1 MAGGRLTWFFEQLN
15 PPDRELFPG
24 QCSILNLRTKP
35 AQSCRPAACDGGRR
49 SQSNPGEE
57 GNKVSEADIQLLLT
71 ALGGVLLLV
80 ALIVTRIR
88 MHPLLALLV
97 VALAVGLS
105 AGMDVGSIAG
115 ATVAGAGRTLGA
127 VGIVI
132 ALGAMLG
139 KILADSGV
147 TEAIADAI
155 LRRSS
160 DTMLPWAM
168 LLAAFVIGIP
178 MFFEVGL
185 VVLIPL
191 IFSVARKLESKGTL
205 KGSAYVLMGV
215 PVIAALASL
224 HGMVPPHPGPLTAI
238 ATLKTSVGPTMIYGF
253 ISALPAMVLA
263 GPLYARL
270 IAPHLAVRPD
280 QALLDQFTAPTASAI
295 DASVAR
301 PSAPVGVG
309 ILAVLMPAILML
321 ANTLGE
327 TLLPRHSLGAKFTGF
342 LGDPLV
348 AMLAGVLFAS
358 ISLVYLRGGSTEKLR
373 EALSASLKPIAGI
386 LLIIAGGGAFQEI
399 LVKAKVGDAIVHLT
413 QHFLLPPLPLGWLIA
428 MLLSVST
435 GSATVGIVGAA
446 GLLAP
451 LSAADPSLNVPLLAL
466 SIGSGSL
473 FFNYANH
480 AGFWLVKESF
490 GMTMGEA
497 TLTISVIQSIVAVV
511 GLGMVLLLNLFPAL
525 S

>member
-1 MAGGRLTWFFEQLN
+1 MTE
-15 PPDRELFPG
+15 
-24 QCSILNLRTKP
+24 S
-35 AQSCRPAACDGGRR
+35 
-49 SQSNPGEE
+49 
-57 GNKVSEADIQLLLT
+57 DIQLLLT
-71 ALGGVLLLV
+71 ALGGVALLV
-80 ALIVTRIR
+80 TLIVTRIR
-88 MHPLLALLV
+88 LHPLIALLV
-97 VALAVGLS
+97 VSLAVGIA
-105 AGMDVGSIAG
+105 AGMDIGSIAG
-115 ATVAGAGRTLGA
+115 ATVDGAGRTLGV

-147 TEAIADAI
+147 TEAIADSI
-155 LRRSS
+155 LSRSS
-160 DTMLPWAM
+160 DNRLPWAM
-168 LLAAFVIGIP
+168 AFAAFIVGIP

-185 VVLIPL
+185 VVLLPL
-191 IFSVARKLESKGTL
+191 IFSVARKLESKGTV
-205 KGSAYVLMGV
+205 KGSPYVLIGV

-238 ATLKTSVGPTMIYGF
+238 ATLKTSVGPTMVYGF
-253 ISALPAMVLA
+253 IAAIPAIVLA
-263 GPLYARL
+263 GPIYARF
-270 IAPHLAVRPD
+270 ISPRMSVRPD
-280 QALLDQFTAPTASAI
+280 QGLLDQFTSSGAGASGTTRAPI
-295 DASVAR
+295 
-301 PSAPVGVG
+301 GIG

-327 TLLPRHSLGAKFTGF
+327 TLLLKGSWGAKVTAF
-342 LGDPLV
+342 LGDPLI

-358 ISLVYLRGGSTEKLR
+358 ITLVYLRGGSTEKLR
-373 EALSASLKPIAGI
+373 DSLGASLKPIAGI
-386 LLIIAGGGAFQEI
+386 LLIIAGGGAFQQI

-413 QHFLLPPLPLGWLIA
+413 QHFSLPPLLLGWLIA

-451 LSAADPSLNVPLLAL
+451 LATADPSLNLPLLAL
-466 SIGSGSL
+466 AIGSGSL

-497 TLTISVIQSIVAVV
+497 TKTISVVQSIVALV
-511 GLGMVLLLNLFPAL
+511 GLGMVLLMNLFPAL
-525 S
+525 PS

>member
-1 MAGGRLTWFFEQLN
+1 M
-15 PPDRELFPG
+15 
-24 QCSILNLRTKP
+24 
-35 AQSCRPAACDGGRR
+35 
-49 SQSNPGEE
+49 
-57 GNKVSEADIQLLLT
+57 SEADIQLLLT
-71 ALGGVLLLV
+71 ALAGVALLV

-88 MHPLLALLV
+88 LHPLIALLV
-97 VALAVGLS
+97 VSLAVGIA
-105 AGMDVGSIAG
+105 AGMDISSIAG
-115 ATVAGAGRTLGA
+115 ATVAGAGHTLGV

-139 KILADSGV
+139 KFLADSGV
-147 TEAIADAI
+147 TEAIADSI
-155 LRRSS
+155 LSRSS
-160 DTMLPWAM
+160 DSMLPWAM
-168 LLAAFVIGIP
+168 AFVAFVIGIP

-185 VVLIPL
+185 VVLLPL
-191 IFSVARKLESKGTL
+191 IFSVARKLEQKGTL
-205 KGSAYVLMGV
+205 KGSAYVLIGV

-238 ATLKTSVGPTMIYGF
+238 GTLKTSVGPTMVYGF
-253 ISALPAMVLA
+253 IAAIPAIVLA
-263 GPLYARL
+263 GPLYARV
-270 IAPHLAVRPD
+270 IAPGMSVRPD
-280 QALLDQFTAPTASAI
+280 QALLDQFTGSSAATATAK
-295 DASVAR
+295 
-301 PSAPVGVG
+301 APVGVG

-327 TLLPRHSLGAKFTGF
+327 TLLPKGSWGAKITGF
-342 LGDPLV
+342 LGDPLI

-358 ISLVYLRGGSTEKLR
+358 ITLVYLRGGSTEKLR
-373 EALSASLKPIAGI
+373 EALGASLKPIAGI

-413 QHFLLPPLPLGWLIA
+413 QHFALPPLLLGWSIA

-451 LSAADPSLNVPLLAL
+451 LATADPSLNLPLLAL
-466 SIGSGSL
+466 AIGSGSL

-497 TLTISVIQSIVAVV
+497 TKTISVIQSIVALV
-511 GLGMVLLLNLFPAL
+511 GLGMVLVMNLLPAL
-525 S
+525 PS

>member
-1 MAGGRLTWFFEQLN
+1 L
-15 PPDRELFPG
+15 
-24 QCSILNLRTKP
+24 
-35 AQSCRPAACDGGRR
+35 
-49 SQSNPGEE
+49 
-57 GNKVSEADIQLLLT
+57 SESDIQLLLT
-71 ALGGVLLLV
+71 ALGGVALLV

-88 MHPLLALLV
+88 LHPLIALLV
-97 VALAVGLS
+97 VSLAVGIA
-105 AGMDVGSIAG
+105 AGMDIGSIAG
-115 ATVAGAGRTLGA
+115 ATVAGAGHTLGV

-147 TEAIADAI
+147 TEAIADSI
-155 LRRSS
+155 LGRSS
-160 DTMLPWAM
+160 DSMLPWAM
-168 LLAAFVIGIP
+168 AFAAFIVGIP

-185 VVLIPL
+185 VVLLPL
-191 IFSVARKLESKGTL
+191 IFSVARKLESKGTV
-205 KGSAYVLMGV
+205 KGSPYVLIGV

-238 ATLKTSVGPTMIYGF
+238 ATLKTSVGPTMVYGF
-253 ISALPAMVLA
+253 ISAIPAIILA
-263 GPLYARL
+263 GPVYARF
-270 IAPHLAVRPD
+270 IAPRMSVRPD
-280 QALLDQFTAPTASAI
+280 QALLDQFTASGAQASSGA
-295 DASVAR
+295 ATMATT
-301 PSAPVGVG
+301 SAPIGVG

-327 TLLPRHSLGAKFTGF
+327 TLLPKGSWGAKVTAF

-358 ISLVYLRGGSTEKLR
+358 ITLVYLRGGSTEKLR
-373 EALSASLKPIAGI
+373 EALGASLKPIAGI
-386 LLIIAGGGAFQEI
+386 LLIIAGGGAFQQI

-413 QHFLLPPLPLGWLIA
+413 QHFALPPLLLGWLIA

-451 LSAADPSLNVPLLAL
+451 LATADPSLNLPLLAL
-466 SIGSGSL
+466 AIGSGSL

-497 TLTISVIQSIVAVV
+497 TKTISVIQSIVALV
-511 GLGMVLLLNLFPAL
+511 GLAMVLLMNLFPAL
-525 S
+525 PS

>member
-1 MAGGRLTWFFEQLN
+1 L
-15 PPDRELFPG
+15 
-24 QCSILNLRTKP
+24 
-35 AQSCRPAACDGGRR
+35 
-49 SQSNPGEE
+49 
-57 GNKVSEADIQLLLT
+57 SEADIQLLLT
-71 ALGGVLLLV
+71 ALAGVALLV

-88 MHPLLALLV
+88 LHPLIALLV
-97 VALAVGLS
+97 VSLAVGIA
-105 AGMDVGSIAG
+105 AGMDISSIAG
-115 ATVAGAGRTLGA
+115 ATVAGAGHTLGV

-147 TEAIADAI
+147 TEAIADSI
-155 LRRSS
+155 LSRSS
-160 DTMLPWAM
+160 DSMLPWAM
-168 LLAAFVIGIP
+168 AFVAFVIGIP

-185 VVLIPL
+185 VVLLPL
-191 IFSVARKLESKGTL
+191 IFSVARKLEQKGTL
-205 KGSAYVLMGV
+205 KGSAYVLIGV

-238 ATLKTSVGPTMIYGF
+238 GTLKTSVGPTMVYGF
-253 ISALPAMVLA
+253 IAAIPAIVLA
-263 GPLYARL
+263 GPLYARV
-270 IAPHLAVRPD
+270 IAPGMSVRPD
-280 QALLDQFTAPTASAI
+280 QALLDQFTGSSAATATAK
-295 DASVAR
+295 
-301 PSAPVGVG
+301 APVGVG

-327 TLLPRHSLGAKFTGF
+327 TLLPKGSWGAKITGF
-342 LGDPLV
+342 LGDPLI

-358 ISLVYLRGGSTEKLR
+358 ITLVYLRGGSTEKLR
-373 EALSASLKPIAGI
+373 EALGASLKPIAGI

-413 QHFLLPPLPLGWLIA
+413 QHFALPPLLLGWSIA
-428 MLLSVST
+428 MLLSVFK
-435 GSATVGIVGAA
+435 GAATVGIVGAA

-451 LSAADPSLNVPLLAL
+451 LATADPSLNLPLLAL
-466 SIGSGSL
+466 AIGSGSL

-497 TLTISVIQSIVAVV
+497 TKTISVIQSIVALV
-511 GLGMVLLLNLFPAL
+511 GLGMVLVMNLLPAL
-525 S
+525 PS

>member
-1 MAGGRLTWFFEQLN
+1 M
-15 PPDRELFPG
+15 
-24 QCSILNLRTKP
+24 
-35 AQSCRPAACDGGRR
+35 
-49 SQSNPGEE
+49 
-57 GNKVSEADIQLLLT
+57 SEADIQLLLT
-71 ALGGVLLLV
+71 ALGGVALLV

-88 MHPLLALLV
+88 LHPLIALLV
-97 VALAVGLS
+97 VSLAVGIA
-105 AGMDVGSIAG
+105 AGMDISSIAG
-115 ATVAGAGRTLGA
+115 ATVAGAGHTLGV

-147 TEAIADAI
+147 TEAIADSI
-155 LRRSS
+155 LNRSS
-160 DTMLPWAM
+160 DRMLPWAM
-168 LLAAFVIGIP
+168 AFAAFIVGIP

-185 VVLIPL
+185 VVLLPL
-191 IFSVARKLESKGTL
+191 IFSVARKLESKGTV
-205 KGSAYVLMGV
+205 KGSPYVLIGV

-238 ATLKTSVGPTMIYGF
+238 ATLKTSVGPTMVYGF
-253 ISALPAMVLA
+253 ISAIPAIILA

-270 IAPHLAVRPD
+270 IAPGMSVRPD
-280 QALLDQFTAPTASAI
+280 QTLLDQFTAPSTQTSSGAITSATT
-295 DASVAR
+295 
-301 PSAPVGVG
+301 SAPIGIG

-327 TLLPRHSLGAKFTGF
+327 TLLPKNSWGAKVTAF
-342 LGDPLV
+342 LGDPLI

-358 ISLVYLRGGSTEKLR
+358 ITLVYLRGGSTEKLR
-373 EALSASLKPIAGI
+373 DALGASLKPIAGI
-386 LLIIAGGGAFQEI
+386 LLIIAGGGAFQQI

-413 QHFLLPPLPLGWLIA
+413 QHFSLPPLLLGWLIA

-451 LSAADPSLNVPLLAL
+451 LATADPSLNLPLLAL
-466 SIGSGSL
+466 AIGSGSL

-497 TLTISVIQSIVAVV
+497 TKTISVIQSIVALV

-525 S
+525 PS